1 MNVKGINL
9 LILHNTNVTF
19 PIPPF
24 WIQLTNQRQHCKRT
38 RKSYTNSLSIFGA
51 RSFLTNTVYIIRS
64 RNYFNNSTFPL
75 QVLIFRQIPERHSLI
90 ASNLSKTS
98 MITLDNKV
106 PKYHISSY
114 ICAILDTTFLGRIK
128 TSSTPTLSP
137 IFHWID

>member
-24 WIQLTNQRQHCKRT
+24 ELNSQTKGNTANEPEKVTI
-38 RKSYTNSLSIFGA
+38 TNSLSIFGA
-51 RSFLTNTVYIIRS
+51 RSFLTNTVYIVRS

-90 ASNLSKTS
+90 SSNLSKIS
-98 MITLDNKV
+98 LITLDNKV

-128 TSSTPTLSP
+128 TSSTLTLSP
-137 IFHWID
+137 IFH